1 MKTLTVS
8 YDSNVI
14 TGFDG
19 GEDAGVYR
27 ISPDLALVQTLD
39 FMTPIADDPYIFGQI
54 AAANSLSDIYAMGG
68 RPITA
73 MNIVCFPVNKFSLD
87 ILAAI
92 LKGGQSII
100 EKSGAQLLGGHSIDD
115 PELKY
120 GLSVTGTIHPDK
132 VLRNTGAKPGDLLI
146 LTKPLGTGIIGTAV
160 KAGLATPEITSPFL
174 ESMITLNNSA
184 TLLSQY
190 PVSACTDVTGF
201 GIAGHIK
208 EMLSSNGIAV
218 NLYASKLPIL
228 PGVREFADMGIIPAG
243 LYRNKDYASH
253 IRTLNESVPQY
264 LDDMMFDPQTSG
276 GLLIAVSY
284 KDADSLLRDIKML
297 GFTQAAIIGEF
308 FKNDLPRI
316 ILLP

>member
-1 MKTLTVS
+1 
-8 YDSNVI
+8 
-14 TGFDG
+14 
-19 GEDAGVYR
+19 
-27 ISPDLALVQTLD
+27 
-39 FMTPIADDPYIFGQI
+39 
-54 AAANSLSDIYAMGG
+54 MGG